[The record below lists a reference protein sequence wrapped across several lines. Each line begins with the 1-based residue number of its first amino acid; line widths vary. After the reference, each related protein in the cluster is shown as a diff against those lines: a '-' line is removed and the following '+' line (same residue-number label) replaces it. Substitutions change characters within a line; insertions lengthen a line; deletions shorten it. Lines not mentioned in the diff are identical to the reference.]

1 MNSLESRMVSILCE
15 LKEKYHVGGVKAE
28 FEAEGTRM
36 EEAQRLKDVTTKAG
50 LAMNIKIGGCEA
62 IKDMFDA
69 IALGSERIIAPMV
82 ESAYALKKFL
92 AAVNLVYPPDL
103 RHNVEFLVNLE
114 TITACNNFEEMLRL
128 PEIDQLDGIVIGRVD
143 LTGSLGLSR
152 EDVNSDEILMLS
164 LKMADLAKAK
174 DLDVVVGGGVSVHS
188 LPFFCSFPEGHLDRF
203 ETRKVVFDCP
213 GALDNPEE
221 AFLKAVEFEL
231 LWLKN
236 KKEFYGQIYR
246 EDDAR
251 IQMLERRYKDAIE
264 ALDRPGPRVSKSR
277 MMKELRERTRAL
289 QAQPAP

>member
-15 LKEKYHVGGVKAE
+15 LKEKFHVTGVKAE

-92 AAVNLVYPPDL
+92 SAVNLVYPKDL
-103 RHNVEFLVNLE
+103 RKNVEFLINLE
-114 TITACNNFEEMLRL
+114 TVTACNNFEEMLNL
-128 PEIDQLDGIVIGRVD
+128 PEVSQLDGIVIGRVD

-152 EDVNSDEILMLS
+152 EDVNSGDILVLS
-164 LKMADLAKAK
+164 MKMAELAKTK

-188 LPFFCSFPEGHLDRF
+188 LPFFRSFPTGHLDRF
-203 ETRKVVFDCP
+203 ETRKVVFRCP
-213 GALDNPEE
+213 GALYNPEE

-236 KKEFYGQIYR
+236 KKQFYGQIYR

-251 IQMLERRYKDAIE
+251 IQMLERRYQDAIE
-264 ALDRPGPRVSKSR
+264 ALSHGPRKV
-277 MMKELRERTRAL
+277 A
-289 QAQPAP
+289 

>member
-1 MNSLESRMVSILCE
+1 MNSLECRMMEILCE
-15 LKEKYHVGGVKAE
+15 LKDKYHVVGVKAE

-50 LAMNIKIGGCEA
+50 LGMNIKIGGCEA

-92 AAVNLVYPPDL
+92 AAINLVYSADL
-103 RHNVEFLVNLE
+103 RNNVEFLINLE
-114 TITACNNFEEMLRL
+114 TITACRNFPEMLRL
-128 PEIDQLDGIVIGRVD
+128 PEIEQLDGVVIGRVD
-143 LTGSLGLSR
+143 LTGSMGLTR
-152 EDVNSDEILMLS
+152 EDINSGDILMLS
-164 LKMADLAKAK
+164 LEMAALAKEH

-188 LPFFCSFPEGHLDRF
+188 QPFFRAFPRGHLDRF
-203 ETRKVVFDCP
+203 ETRKIVFSCP
-213 GALDNPEE
+213 AALSNPEE

-251 IQMLERRYKDAIE
+251 IQMLERRYQDAIA
-264 ALDRPGPRVSKSR
+264 ALGEGRRQLKLS
-277 MMKELRERTRAL
+277 A
-289 QAQPAP
+289 